1 MQDWLTSWTSLPNL
15 HPALVHFPIALLP
28 TAVACDLV
36 GLTEEGRRRGARG
49 LGVALWVAAAL
60 SAGLAQWAGE
70 TAGDSLVDLP
80 VHAQAALG
88 RHSDW
93 GHYTWWLV
101 GSLALSRVALAWW
114 QRGET
119 PRPSWPVALLA
130 LFGLGGVGLTL
141 YTADLGGALVYRHGL
156 GVSSPVRPLP
166 TSPDELDPEN
176 GEGPALDRLTKRDG
190 GGLTWTP
197 LPGDTDALG
206 VVLRAPHGAMLDGL
220 AAKQPETEGQ
230 RGLVLEIEG
239 DALLVLPGE
248 FGDVQ
253 VSAELELLGFEGRVG
268 LAHHVRSAREAGVF
282 TLDVPSGEF
291 ALATL
296 REDAPVKRLD
306 EASGEI
312 PAQVFR
318 LSVSAAGRHLR
329 GMLDGALVA
338 HGHEPPLPSGG
349 CGLFFD
355 GHGRV
360 RVLRVDVEPV
370 TH

>member
-1 MQDWLTSWTSLPNL
+1 MTSLPNL

-36 GLTEEGRRRGARG
+36 GLTETGRRRGARE
-49 LGVALWVAAAL
+49 LGVVLWVAAAL

-70 TAGDSLVDLP
+70 VAGDSLVDVP
-80 VHAQAALG
+80 VQAQAALG
-88 RHSDW
+88 EHSDW

-101 GSLALSRVALAWW
+101 GSLAFLRVALAWW

-130 LFGLGGVGLTL
+130 LFGLGGVGMTL

-156 GVSSPVRPLP
+156 GVSIPDRPES
-166 TSPDELDPEN
+166 TSPDELDSEN
-176 GEGPALDRLTKRDG
+176 GERSFVSRLTERDG
-190 GGLTWTP
+190 GGWTWAP

-206 VVLRAPHGAMLDGL
+206 AVLRAPKGATLDSL
-220 AAKQPETEGQ
+220 VATRPEMEEQ
-230 RGLVLEIEG
+230 RGLVFEIDG
-239 DALLVLPGE
+239 DALLVFPGE

-253 VSAELELLGFEGRVG
+253 VSVELELLDFEGRVG
-268 LAHHVRSAREAGVF
+268 LAHHVRSAGEAGLF
-282 TLDVPSGEF
+282 ALDAPSGEF
-291 ALATL
+291 TLVTL
-296 REDAPVKRLD
+296 RENAPAKLLD

-312 PAQVFR
+312 PARAFR

-329 GMLDGALVA
+329 GTLDGTLVA

-355 GHGRV
+355 GRGRV

-370 TH
+370 AH